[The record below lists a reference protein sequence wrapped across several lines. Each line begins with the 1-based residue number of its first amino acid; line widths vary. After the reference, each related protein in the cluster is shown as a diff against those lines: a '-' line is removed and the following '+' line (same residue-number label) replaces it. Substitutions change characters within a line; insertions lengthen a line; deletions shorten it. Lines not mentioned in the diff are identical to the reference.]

1 MMPPDFGTERKAMHV
16 SRALL
21 PALAAALLV
30 TSCANPTATFKHIAY
45 GDPAAPYLGMSK
57 ADIIACAGQPR
68 SRYPGTANVETLT
81 YHYNGAGPVPG
92 EAPKSDKKDKKDQ
105 PDEKKQAGFLGGVK
119 KDAKDWTCTA
129 SLVFENDHLIR
140 VNFASKDVESPYAYQ
155 SGKSPEQRAKNL
167 EKGPQEQKT
176 CTFSLPNCAR

>member
-1 MMPPDFGTERKAMHV
+1 MMPPDFGTERKAMHL

-30 TSCANPTATFKHIAY
+30 ASCANPTATFKHIVY

-57 ADIIACAGQPR
+57 ADIIACAGQPH
-68 SRYPGTANVETLT
+68 SRYDSGAATETLT

-92 EAPKSDKKDKKDQ
+92 EAAKSDDKKK
-105 PDEKKQAGFLGGVK
+105 EKTKPGFLGGIK
-119 KDAKDWTCTA
+119 KDDKDWTCTA

-140 VNFASKDVESPYAYQ
+140 VNFAHKDVQSPYAYQ
-155 SGKSPEQRAKNL
+155 SGKNVAERTKNA
-167 EKGPQEQKT
+167 EMGPQEQPT
-176 CTFSLPNCAR
+176 CTFSLPRCPKG